1 MIKRGLDGCDNIAAA
16 RDLIGM
22 LRALDC
28 VYIDNLAGNNKRNQ
42 GNIFR
47 SSLLLEPGV
56 ERKEEEA
63 AWAGRCSCTSHLA

>member
-1 MIKRGLDGCDNIAAA
+1 MIKRALDGCDNIAAA

-28 VYIDNLAGNNKRNQ
+28 VYVDNLAGNNKRNQ
-42 GNIFR
+42 GNIF